1 MGLEKINAMR
11 KEKGISLDELS
22 QLSGVPKGT
31 LSKITAGITTNPS
44 LETVRAI
51 VMALGYT
58 LDDLEDEPRREAY
71 TDAENLII
79 QKYRRLPDTGKQ
91 AVKNIIDTMLA
102 AQPEPQGRISP
113 IQPQERMTPVVAAA
127 FGDDGAEP
135 QLRMVSEEAVARAAA
150 EAERLATESAE
161 ADRER
166 EEAAA
171 RIRAAYAQKN
181 KKKRRK

>member
-51 VMALGYT
+51 VTALGYT

-91 AVKNIIDTMLA
+91 AVESMIDTMLA
-102 AQPEPQGRISP
+102 AQPEPQERIVP

-135 QLRMVSEEAVARAAA
+135 QLRMVPEEDVYSVAA
-150 EAERLATESAE
+150 EMERLAAESAK
-161 ADRER
+161 ADQER
-166 EEAAA
+166 AEAAA
-171 RIRAAYAQKN
+171 RARAANALKS